1 MAISNSLPLAL
12 RKVWNSERPVVEGGR
27 DRSSIAKNK
36 ARLIIRNLSFKAD
49 EASLRS
55 HFEEL
60 GEVVDVNILRKPDG
74 RMVGCAFVE
83 YKKVLQS

>member
-1 MAISNSLPLAL
+1 MPLPF
-12 RKVWNSERPVVEGGR
+12 RKVWNSERPVVEAGG

-49 EASLRS
+49 EDSLRS

-83 YKKVLQS
+83 YKKVLYS

>member
-1 MAISNSLPLAL
+1 M
-12 RKVWNSERPVVEGGR
+12 EGGR

-83 YKKVLQS
+83 YKKVMQS

>member
-1 MAISNSLPLAL
+1 MAISNSLLLAL